1 MQEDHLS
8 ISRGRSA
15 ECTTVRK
22 TVPDL
27 LLVHY
32 SDPDQCSFAVVTFT
46 NEYARNFFKSYYDGS
61 KWQQAGITADRKGL
75 EIRAVDAHIGPPQTL
90 TRETLVK
97 DPAARGSRTDLAD
110 DKGMGGHRGPEQDE
124 LTQPRRRRSRDRS
137 RSDRRHRGSRSSQG
151 DDGDLRTS
159 DHTMRDRNRRTRV
172 YDGRGIEQLWSR
184 SSQGDDGD
192 LRTSD
197 HTSSGCRIDF
207 EPCGPLCNG
216 CCIGCWHLRED
227 PMTPPSYMWQQPQ
240 PTAFL
245 TPPSIFVTP
254 VASQAFW
261 ASIGPVRE
269 GRI

>member
-1 MQEDHLS
+1 MS

-46 NEYARNFFKSYYDGS
+46 NAYARNFFKCYYDGS
-61 KWQQAGITADRKGL
+61 KWKQAGITADRKGL
-75 EIRAVDAHIGPPQTL
+75 EIRAVDAHIGEPHTL
-90 TRETLVK
+90 TREPLVK
-97 DPAARGSRTDLAD
+97 DPAARGSRTNLAD
-110 DKGMGGHRGPEQDE
+110 DKGFKGGHRGPEQDE

-159 DHTMRDRNRRTRV
+159 DHTTRDRKRRTRV
-172 YDGRGIEQLWSR
+172 YDGRGIEQVWSR
-184 SSQGDDGD
+184 SIIDDDG
-192 LRTSD
+192 RQCSI
-197 HTSSGCRIDF
+197 GP
-207 EPCGPLCNG
+207 EPCGPLCHG

-227 PMTPPSYMWQQPQ
+227 PYNPPSYLKKQPQ
-240 PTAFL
+240 PTAFI

-261 ASIGPVRE
+261 PSIGPVRE

>member
-1 MQEDHLS
+1 MS

-46 NEYARNFFKSYYDGS
+46 NEYARNFFKSYYDGT
-61 KWQQAGITADRKGL
+61 KWKQAGITADRKGL
-75 EIRAVDAHIGPPQTL
+75 EIRAVDAHIGEPHTL
-90 TRETLVK
+90 TREPLVK
-97 DPAARGSRTDLAD
+97 DPAARGSRTNLAD
-110 DKGMGGHRGPEQDE
+110 DKGFKGGHRVPEQDV
-124 LTQPRRRRSRDRS
+124 LTQPRRRRSRARS
-137 RSDRRHRGSRSSQG
+137 RSDRRHPGSRTSQG

-159 DHTMRDRNRRTRV
+159 DHTMRDRKRWTRV
-172 YDGRGIEQLWSR
+172 YDERGIEQLWSR
-184 SSQGDDGD
+184 SIIDVDG
-192 LRTSD
+192 RQKSI
-197 HTSSGCRIDF
+197 GP
-207 EPCGPLCNG
+207 EPCGPLCMAAGRCMG
-216 CCIGCWHLRED
+216 CVHLLED
-227 PMTPPSYMWQQPQ
+227 PMKNQTSYLMQQPQ

-261 ASIGPVRE
+261 PSIGPVRE